1 MSQTS
6 LNPKVDAFLVS
17 ETKWKAAF
25 TELRSIITEFDLV
38 EELKWGQ
45 PTYTL
50 HGKNVLLMHGFK
62 EYCAILF
69 IKGALLSD
77 PQGILIQQTD
87 NVQAGR
93 QVRFKTLDQV
103 FQLRESLKG
112 YIQEAIDNEAS
123 GKEIEFKKPTEF
135 VIAEELKAKFDAEPR
150 FKAAFEAL
158 TPGRQRAYLLFFA
171 APKQAATRLSRIEK
185 YTDLIMD
192 GKGLN
197 D

>member
-1 MSQTS
+1 MSQTQ
-6 LNPKVDAFLVS
+6 LNPKVDAFLAS
-17 ETKWKAAF
+17 ETKWKDVF
-25 TELRSIITEFDLV
+25 TELRFLITEFDLD

-50 HGKNVLLMHGFK
+50 NGKNVLLVHGFK

-69 IKGALLSD
+69 IKGALMND
-77 PQGILIQQTD
+77 PQGILIQQTE

-93 QVRFKTLDQV
+93 QVRFKSLDQV
-103 FQLRESLKG
+103 LQLKESLKS
-112 YIQEAIDNEAS
+112 YIQEAIDNEAT
-123 GKEIEFKKPTEF
+123 GKEVEFKKPTEF
-135 VIAEELKAKFDAEPR
+135 VSAQELKAKFDAEPR
-150 FKAAFEAL
+150 FKAAFDAL

-171 APKQAATRLSRIEK
+171 APKQASTRLSRIEK

>member
-1 MSQTS
+1 MSLTQ
-6 LNPKVDAFLVS
+6 LNPKVDAFLAS
-17 ETKWKAAF
+17 ETKWKEAF
-25 TELRSIITEFDLV
+25 TELRSLITEFDLV

-45 PTYTL
+45 PTYTIN
-50 HGKNVLLMHGFK
+50 GKNVLLIHGFK

-69 IKGALLSD
+69 IKGALMKD
-77 PQGILIQQTD
+77 PQGILIQQTE

-93 QVRFKTLDQV
+93 QVRFKSLDQV
-103 FQLRESLKG
+103 LQLRESLKS

-123 GKEIEFKKPTEF
+123 GKEIEFKKPAEF
-135 VIAEELKAKFDAEPR
+135 IIAQELKAKFDAEPR
-150 FKAAFEAL
+150 FKAAFDAL

-171 APKQAATRLSRIEK
+171 APKQATTRQARIEK

-192 GKGLN
+192 GKGLY

>member
-1 MSQTS
+1 MSQTQ

-17 ETKWKAAF
+17 ETKWKDVF
-25 TELRSIITEFDLV
+25 TQLRSLITEFDLI

-50 HGKNVLLMHGFK
+50 HGKNVVLMHGFK
-62 EYCAILF
+62 EYCALLF
-69 IKGALLSD
+69 IKGALMSD
-77 PQGILIQQTD
+77 PLGILIQQTD
-87 NVQAGR
+87 NVQAAR
-93 QVRFKTLDQV
+93 QIRFKTLDQV
-103 FQLRESLKG
+103 VQLRESLKG
-112 YIQEAIDNEAS
+112 YLQEAIDNEAS
-123 GKEIEFKKPTEF
+123 GKEIEFKKPAEF
-135 VIAEELKAKFDAEPR
+135 PVAEELKAKFEAEPR

-171 APKQAATRLSRIEK
+171 APKQASTRLSRIEK
-185 YTDLIMD
+185 YTDMIMD